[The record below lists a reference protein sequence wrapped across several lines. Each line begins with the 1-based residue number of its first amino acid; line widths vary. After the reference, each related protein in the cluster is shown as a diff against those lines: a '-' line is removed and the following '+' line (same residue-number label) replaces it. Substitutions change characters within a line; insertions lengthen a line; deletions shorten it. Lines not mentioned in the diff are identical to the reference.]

1 MSYTNDEKENY
12 LIDWYKVFTSKT
24 EKELEKSSKKV
35 LSKKKHQN

>member
-24 EKELEKSSKKV
+24 EEELEKSSKKV
-35 LSKKKHQN
+35 LSKKTHQN